1 MCKETVLC
9 STDGSPHEN
18 GRTYVVE
25 SAPEDVAAPM
35 RAWLCPRQRAH
46 HRLLERYQLTRPL
59 GPGWLS
65 GLPWLRLA
73 LTECNRGRPAAQ
85 QQLQQQQQGARATR
99 CRCRRPGPPTARP
112 RPPQRPR
119 SGRRGRA
126 RLTGLPREG
135 RKVISSASYAVSV
148 TGPLSV
154 IRAETQTKNGQLKT
168 GNPARVP

>member
-1 MCKETVLC
+1 MCEETVLC

-135 RKVISSASYAVSV
+135 RKVISSASYAV
-148 TGPLSV
+148 TGLISLLSDT
-154 IRAETQTKNGQLKT
+154 ETQYEKRAHIENG
-168 GNPARVP
+168 

>member
-1 MCKETVLC
+1 MCEETVLC

-18 GRTYVVE
+18 ERTYGVE

-99 CRCRRPGPPTARP
+99 CRCPGCRRPGGLSHRTTSPD
-112 RPPQRPR
+112 
-119 SGRRGRA
+119 GRNVHG
-126 RLTGLPREG
+126 
-135 RKVISSASYAVSV
+135 AVDEDE
-148 TGPLSV
+148 PD
-154 IRAETQTKNGQLKT
+154 
-168 GNPARVP
+168 